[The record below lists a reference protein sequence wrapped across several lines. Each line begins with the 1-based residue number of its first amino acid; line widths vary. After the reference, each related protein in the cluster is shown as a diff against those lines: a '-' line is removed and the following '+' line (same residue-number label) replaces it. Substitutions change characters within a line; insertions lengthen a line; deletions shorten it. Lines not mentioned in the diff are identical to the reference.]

1 MINNIN
7 KNSYNVNN
15 YTEIPIKTND
25 ESDTKQNGILEINNK
40 DFLLKLKE
48 ELENAQLIAIKIIIE
63 EPITKNEEKF
73 IDKKYPDI
81 KQFAKE
87 TKEEF
92 KLLKQQV
99 KDCKT
104 PEERKEVISKVINS
118 IKTMIKKG
126 LLTEVQGKIKL
137 EAIKDVENFA
147 QKVNLEDKKAEV
159 IGVKVLKGERIT
171 PKEEKFISE
180 KYPKLKK
187 FISESK
193 KELTQIKEQLKV
205 CKNDDERKQVIKNV
219 IKDIEV
225 SDKKGT
231 LTKPEVK
238 VKLAIIKE
246 LEKFSKQVNMEDKK
260 IEATIVKVIKG
271 EKITPKEQIII
282 NEKYTDI
289 KDLIEP
295 LSKEYK
301 SLKEEL
307 KNCTNKEQKQEVIS
321 KVIKNLE
328 EMNQKN
334 LLSPIA
340 LNFNMI
346 LIDMIK
352 KENEKNNKLIILN
365 PYVYINPSSIVD
377 NLTGILMVIVIIFI
391 IFCWI

>member
-7 KNSYNVNN
+7 KNSYNVNT

-63 EPITKNEEKF
+63 KPITKNEEKF

-159 IGVKVLKGERIT
+159 IGVKILKGERIT

-187 FISESK
+187 FINESK

-205 CKNDDERKQVIKNV
+205 CKNDDERKQVIKNI

-225 SDKKGT
+225 SDKKGI

-246 LEKFSKQVNMEDKK
+246 LEKFSKQVNMKDKK
-260 IEATIVKVIKG
+260 IEAMIVKVIKG
-271 EKITPKEQIII
+271 EKLTPKEQIII

-346 LIDMIK
+346 LMDMIK

>member
-7 KNSYNVNN
+7 KNSYNVNT

-137 EAIKDVENFA
+137 EAIKDIENFA

-159 IGVKVLKGERIT
+159 IGVKILKGERIT

-187 FISESK
+187 FINESK

-205 CKNDDERKQVIKNV
+205 CKNDDERKQVIKNI

-225 SDKKGT
+225 SDKKGI

-260 IEATIVKVIKG
+260 IEAMIVKVIKG
-271 EKITPKEQIII
+271 EKLTPKEQIII

-346 LIDMIK
+346 LMNMIK

>member
-7 KNSYNVNN
+7 KNSYNVNT

-147 QKVNLEDKKAEV
+147 QKVNLEDEKAEV
-159 IGVKVLKGERIT
+159 IGVKILKGERIT

-187 FISESK
+187 FINESK

-205 CKNDDERKQVIKNV
+205 CKNDDERKQVIKNI

-225 SDKKGT
+225 SDKKGI

-260 IEATIVKVIKG
+260 IEAMIVKVIKG
-271 EKITPKEQIII
+271 EKLTPKEQIII

>member
-7 KNSYNVNN
+7 KNSYNVNT

-48 ELENAQLIAIKIIIE
+48 ELENAQLISIKIIIE

-147 QKVNLEDKKAEV
+147 QKVNLEDEKAEV
-159 IGVKVLKGERIT
+159 ISVKILKGERIT

-187 FISESK
+187 FINESK

-205 CKNDDERKQVIKNV
+205 CKNDDERKQVIKNI

-246 LEKFSKQVNMEDKK
+246 LENFSKQVNLEDKK
-260 IEATIVKVIKG
+260 IEAMIVKVIKG
-271 EKITPKEQIII
+271 EKLTPKEQIII

>member
-7 KNSYNVNN
+7 KNSYNVNT
-15 YTEIPIKTND
+15 YTDIPIKTND

-48 ELENAQLIAIKIIIE
+48 ELENVQLIAIKIIIE

-99 KDCKT
+99 KCCKT
-104 PEERKEVISKVINS
+104 PEERKEVISKAINS

-137 EAIKDVENFA
+137 EAIKDIENFA
-147 QKVNLEDKKAEV
+147 QKVNLEDEKAEL
-159 IGVKVLKGERIT
+159 ISVKILKGEKIT
-171 PKEEKFISE
+171 PKEENFLNE
-180 KYPKLKK
+180 KYPKLKR
-187 FISESK
+187 FINESK
-193 KELTQIKEQLKV
+193 KELTQIKERLKI
-205 CKNDDERKQVIKNV
+205 CKNDDERKNIIKN
-219 IKDIEV
+219 IEV
-225 SDKKGT
+225 SDKKGM

-238 VKLAIIKE
+238 VKLALIKE
-246 LEKFSKQVNMEDKK
+246 LEKFSKQVNVEDKK
-260 IEATIVKVIKG
+260 IETTIVKVIKG
-271 EKITPKEQIII
+271 EKLTPKEQIII

-289 KDLIEP
+289 KELIEP

-307 KNCTNKEQKQEVIS
+307 KNCTNREQKQEVIS
-321 KVIKNLE
+321 KAIKDLE
-328 EMNQKN
+328 KMNQKK
-334 LLSPIA
+334 LLSPIE

-365 PYVYINPSSIVD
+365 PYVYISPSSIVD

-391 IFCWI
+391 IFYWI

>member
-7 KNSYNVNN
+7 KNSYNVNT

-63 EPITKNEEKF
+63 EPITKNEEKL

-92 KLLKQQV
+92 KPLKQQV

-147 QKVNLEDKKAEV
+147 QKVNLEDEKSEV
-159 IGVKVLKGERIT
+159 IGVKILKGERIT

-187 FISESK
+187 FISESE

-205 CKNDDERKQVIKNV
+205 CKNDDERKQVIKNI

-225 SDKKGT
+225 SDKKGI

-271 EKITPKEQIII
+271 EKLTPKEQIII

>member
-7 KNSYNVNN
+7 KNSYNVNT

-137 EAIKDVENFA
+137 EAIKDVENFT

-159 IGVKVLKGERIT
+159 IGVKILKGERIT

-187 FISESK
+187 FINESK

-205 CKNDDERKQVIKNV
+205 CKNDDERKQVIKNI

-225 SDKKGT
+225 SDKKGI

-246 LEKFSKQVNMEDKK
+246 LEKFSKQVNMKDKK
-260 IEATIVKVIKG
+260 IEAVIVKVIKG
-271 EKITPKEQIII
+271 EKLTPKEQIII

-346 LIDMIK
+346 LMDMIK

>member
-7 KNSYNVNN
+7 KNSYNVNT

-147 QKVNLEDKKAEV
+147 QKVNLEDEKAEV
-159 IGVKVLKGERIT
+159 IGVKILKGERIT

-187 FISESK
+187 FINESK

-205 CKNDDERKQVIKNV
+205 CKNDDERKQVIKNA

-238 VKLAIIKE
+238 VKLALIKE

-271 EKITPKEQIII
+271 EKLTPKEQIII

-346 LIDMIK
+346 LMDMIK

>member
-7 KNSYNVNN
+7 KNSYNVNT
-15 YTEIPIKTND
+15 YTDIPIKTND

-63 EPITKNEEKF
+63 EPITRNEEKF
-73 IDKKYPDI
+73 IDRKYPDI

-147 QKVNLEDKKAEV
+147 QKINLEDKKAEV
-159 IGVKVLKGERIT
+159 IGVKILKGEKIT

-187 FISESK
+187 IINESK

-205 CKNDDERKQVIKNV
+205 CKNDDERKQVIKNI

-225 SDKKGT
+225 SDRKGII
-231 LTKPEVK
+231 TKPEVK
-238 VKLAIIKE
+238 VKLALIKE

-260 IEATIVKVIKG
+260 IEAAIVKVIKG
-271 EKITPKEQIII
+271 ENLTPKEQTII

-289 KDLIEP
+289 KELIEP

-391 IFCWI
+391 IFYWI

>member
-7 KNSYNVNN
+7 KNSYNVNT

-159 IGVKVLKGERIT
+159 IGVKILKGERIT

-187 FISESK
+187 FINESK

-205 CKNDDERKQVIKNV
+205 CKNDDERKQVIKNI

-225 SDKKGT
+225 SDKQGI

-260 IEATIVKVIKG
+260 IEAMIVKVIKG
-271 EKITPKEQIII
+271 EKLTPKEQIII

-346 LIDMIK
+346 LMNMIK

>member
-7 KNSYNVNN
+7 KNSYNVNT

-48 ELENAQLIAIKIIIE
+48 ELENSQLIAIKIIIE

-159 IGVKVLKGERIT
+159 IGVKILKGERIT

-187 FISESK
+187 FINESK

-205 CKNDDERKQVIKNV
+205 CKNDDERKQVIKNI

-225 SDKKGT
+225 SDKKGI

-246 LEKFSKQVNMEDKK
+246 LEKFSKQVNMKDKK
-260 IEATIVKVIKG
+260 IEAMIVKVIKG
-271 EKITPKEQIII
+271 EKLTPKEQIII

-346 LIDMIK
+346 LMDMIK

>member
-7 KNSYNVNN
+7 KNSYNVNT

-25 ESDTKQNGILEINNK
+25 ESDTKPNGILEINNK

-48 ELENAQLIAIKIIIE
+48 ELENIQLIAIKIIIE
-63 EPITKNEEKF
+63 EPITKNEEKL

-99 KDCKT
+99 KDCKN

-147 QKVNLEDKKAEV
+147 QKVNLEDKKAEM
-159 IGVKVLKGERIT
+159 IGVKILKGERIT

-205 CKNDDERKQVIKNV
+205 CKNDDERKQVIKNA

-225 SDKKGT
+225 SGKKGT

-238 VKLAIIKE
+238 VQLALIKE

-271 EKITPKEQIII
+271 EKLTPKEQIII

-377 NLTGILMVIVIIFI
+377 NLTGILMAIVIIFI

>member
-147 QKVNLEDKKAEV
+147 QKVNLEDKKAEL

>member
-7 KNSYNVNN
+7 KNSYNVNT

-159 IGVKVLKGERIT
+159 IGVKILKGERIT

-187 FISESK
+187 FINESK

-205 CKNDDERKQVIKNV
+205 CKNDDERKQVIKNI

-225 SDKKGT
+225 SDKKGI
-231 LTKPEVK
+231 LTKSEVK

-246 LEKFSKQVNMEDKK
+246 LEKFSKQVNMKDKK
-260 IEATIVKVIKG
+260 IEAMIVKVIKG
-271 EKITPKEQIII
+271 EKLTPKEQIII

-346 LIDMIK
+346 LMDMIK

>member
-159 IGVKVLKGERIT
+159 IGVKILKGERIT

-187 FISESK
+187 FINESK

-205 CKNDDERKQVIKNV
+205 CKNDDERKQVIKNIV
-219 IKDIEV
+219 KDIEV
-225 SDKKGT
+225 SDKQGI

-246 LEKFSKQVNMEDKK
+246 LEKFSKQVNMKDKK
-260 IEATIVKVIKG
+260 IEASIVKVIKG
-271 EKITPKEQIII
+271 EKLTPKEQIII

-346 LIDMIK
+346 LMDMIK

>member
-7 KNSYNVNN
+7 KNSYNVNT

-48 ELENAQLIAIKIIIE
+48 ELENAQLISIKIIIE

-159 IGVKVLKGERIT
+159 IGVKILKGERIT

-187 FISESK
+187 FINESK

-205 CKNDDERKQVIKNV
+205 CKNDDERKQVIKNI

-225 SDKKGT
+225 SDKQGI

-246 LEKFSKQVNMEDKK
+246 LEKFSKQVNMKDKK
-260 IEATIVKVIKG
+260 IEAMIVKVIKG
-271 EKITPKEQIII
+271 EKLTPKEQIII

-346 LIDMIK
+346 LMDMIK

>member
-7 KNSYNVNN
+7 KNSYNVNT

-137 EAIKDVENFA
+137 EGIKDVENFA
-147 QKVNLEDKKAEV
+147 QKVNLEDEKAEV
-159 IGVKVLKGERIT
+159 IGVRILKGEKIT

-205 CKNDDERKQVIKNV
+205 CKNDDERKQVIKNI

-225 SDKKGT
+225 SDKKGI

-246 LEKFSKQVNMEDKK
+246 LEKFSKQVNMKDKK
-260 IEATIVKVIKG
+260 IEAMIVKVIKG
-271 EKITPKEQIII
+271 EKLTPKEQIII

-346 LIDMIK
+346 LMDMIK

>member
-7 KNSYNVNN
+7 KNSYNVNT

-147 QKVNLEDKKAEV
+147 QKVNLEDEKAEV
-159 IGVKVLKGERIT
+159 IGVKKLKGERIHQ
-171 PKEEKFISE
+171 
-180 KYPKLKK
+180 KK
-187 FISESK
+187 
-193 KELTQIKEQLKV
+193 
-205 CKNDDERKQVIKNV
+205 
-219 IKDIEV
+219 
-225 SDKKGT
+225 
-231 LTKPEVK
+231 
-238 VKLAIIKE
+238 
-246 LEKFSKQVNMEDKK
+246 
-260 IEATIVKVIKG
+260 
-271 EKITPKEQIII
+271 
-282 NEKYTDI
+282 
-289 KDLIEP
+289 
-295 LSKEYK
+295 
-301 SLKEEL
+301 
-307 KNCTNKEQKQEVIS
+307 
-321 KVIKNLE
+321 KNL
-328 EMNQKN
+328 
-334 LLSPIA
+334 
-340 LNFNMI
+340 
-346 LIDMIK
+346 
-352 KENEKNNKLIILN
+352 
-365 PYVYINPSSIVD
+365 
-377 NLTGILMVIVIIFI
+377 
-391 IFCWI
+391 

>member
-7 KNSYNVNN
+7 KNSYNVNT

-48 ELENAQLIAIKIIIE
+48 ELENAQLISIKIIIE

-147 QKVNLEDKKAEV
+147 QKVNLEDEKAEV
-159 IGVKVLKGERIT
+159 IGVKILKGERIT

-187 FISESK
+187 FINESK

-205 CKNDDERKQVIKNV
+205 CKNDDERKQVIKNI

-260 IEATIVKVIKG
+260 IEAMIVKVIKG
-271 EKITPKEQIII
+271 EKLTPKEQIII

>member
-7 KNSYNVNN
+7 KNSYNVNT

-48 ELENAQLIAIKIIIE
+48 ELENAQLISIKIIIE

-147 QKVNLEDKKAEV
+147 QKVNLEDEKAEV
-159 IGVKVLKGERIT
+159 ISVKILKGERIT

-187 FISESK
+187 FINESK

-205 CKNDDERKQVIKNV
+205 CKNDDERKQVIKNA

-260 IEATIVKVIKG
+260 IEAMIVKVIKG
-271 EKITPKEQIII
+271 EKLTPKEQIII

>member
-7 KNSYNVNN
+7 KNSYNVNT
-15 YTEIPIKTND
+15 YTDIPIKTND

-48 ELENAQLIAIKIIIE
+48 ELENVQLIAIKIIIE

-99 KDCKT
+99 KCCKT
-104 PEERKEVISKVINS
+104 PEERKEVISKAINS

-137 EAIKDVENFA
+137 EAIKDIENFA
-147 QKVNLEDKKAEV
+147 QKVNLEDEKAEL
-159 IGVKVLKGERIT
+159 ISVKILKGEKIT
-171 PKEEKFISE
+171 PKEENFLNE
-180 KYPKLKK
+180 KYPKLKR
-187 FISESK
+187 FINESK
-193 KELTQIKEQLKV
+193 KELTQIKERLKI
-205 CKNDDERKQVIKNV
+205 CKNDDERKNIIKN
-219 IKDIEV
+219 IEV
-225 SDKKGT
+225 SDKKGM

-238 VKLAIIKE
+238 VKLALIKE
-246 LEKFSKQVNMEDKK
+246 LEKFSKQVNIEDKK
-260 IEATIVKVIKG
+260 IETTIVKVIKG
-271 EKITPKEQIII
+271 EKLTPKEQIII

-289 KDLIEP
+289 KELIEP

-307 KNCTNKEQKQEVIS
+307 KNCTNREQKQEVIS
-321 KVIKNLE
+321 KAIKDLE
-328 EMNQKN
+328 KMNQKK
-334 LLSPIA
+334 LLSPIE

-365 PYVYINPSSIVD
+365 PYVYISTSSIVD

-391 IFCWI
+391 IFYWI

>member
-7 KNSYNVNN
+7 KNSYNVNT

-25 ESDTKQNGILEINNK
+25 ESDTKQDGILEINNK

-48 ELENAQLIAIKIIIE
+48 ELENAQLISIKIIIE

-147 QKVNLEDKKAEV
+147 QKVNLEDEKAEV
-159 IGVKVLKGERIT
+159 ISVKILKGERIT

-187 FISESK
+187 FINESK

-205 CKNDDERKQVIKNV
+205 CKNDDERKQVIKNI

-246 LEKFSKQVNMEDKK
+246 LENFSKQVNLEDKK
-260 IEATIVKVIKG
+260 IEAMIVKVIKG
-271 EKITPKEQIII
+271 EKLTPKEQIII

>member
-7 KNSYNVNN
+7 KNSYNVNT

-137 EAIKDVENFA
+137 EGIKDVENFA

-159 IGVKVLKGERIT
+159 IGVRILKGEKIT

-205 CKNDDERKQVIKNV
+205 CKNDDERKQVIKNI

-225 SDKKGT
+225 SDKKGI

-246 LEKFSKQVNMEDKK
+246 LEKFSKQVNMKDKK
-260 IEATIVKVIKG
+260 IEAMIVKVIKG
-271 EKITPKEQIII
+271 EKLTPKEQIII

-346 LIDMIK
+346 LMDMIK

>member
-7 KNSYNVNN
+7 KNSYNVNT
-15 YTEIPIKTND
+15 YTDIPIKTND

-73 IDKKYPDI
+73 IDKKYADI

-104 PEERKEVISKVINS
+104 PEERKEVISKAINS

-137 EAIKDVENFA
+137 EAIKDIENFA
-147 QKVNLEDKKAEV
+147 QKVNLEDKKAEL
-159 IGVKVLKGERIT
+159 ISVKILKGEKIT
-171 PKEEKFISE
+171 PKEEKFLNE
-180 KYPKLKK
+180 KYPKLKR
-187 FISESK
+187 FINESK
-193 KELTQIKEQLKV
+193 KELTQIKERLKV
-205 CKNDDERKQVIKNV
+205 CKNDDERKNIIKN
-219 IKDIEV
+219 IEV
-225 SDKKGT
+225 SDKKGM

-238 VKLAIIKE
+238 VRLALIKE
-246 LEKFSKQVNMEDKK
+246 LEKFSKQVNIEDKK
-260 IEATIVKVIKG
+260 IETTIVKVIKG
-271 EKITPKEQIII
+271 EKLTPKEQIII

-289 KDLIEP
+289 KELIEP

-321 KVIKNLE
+321 KAIKDLE
-328 EMNQKN
+328 KMNQKK
-334 LLSPIA
+334 LLSPIE

-391 IFCWI
+391 IFYWI

>member
-159 IGVKVLKGERIT
+159 IGVKILKGERIT

-187 FISESK
+187 FINESK
-193 KELTQIKEQLKV
+193 KELIQIKEQLKV
-205 CKNDDERKQVIKNV
+205 CKNDDERKQVIKNI

-225 SDKKGT
+225 SDKQGI

-246 LEKFSKQVNMEDKK
+246 LEKFSKQVNMKDKK
-260 IEATIVKVIKG
+260 IEASIVKVIKG
-271 EKITPKEQIII
+271 EKLTPKEQIII

-346 LIDMIK
+346 LMDMIK

>member
-118 IKTMIKKG
+118 IKTMIKQG

-147 QKVNLEDKKAEV
+147 QKVNLEDKKAEL
-159 IGVKVLKGERIT
+159 ISVKILKGERIT
-171 PKEEKFISE
+171 PKEEKFIGE

-187 FISESK
+187 FINESK
-193 KELTQIKEQLKV
+193 KQLTQIKEQLKV
-205 CKNDDERKQVIKNV
+205 CKNDDERKQVIKNI

-225 SDKKGT
+225 SDKKGI

-238 VKLAIIKE
+238 VKLALIKD

-271 EKITPKEQIII
+271 EKLTPKEQIII

-289 KDLIEP
+289 KNLIEP

-321 KVIKNLE
+321 KAIKNLE
-328 EMNQKN
+328 KMNQKK
-334 LLSPIA
+334 LLSPIE

-365 PYVYINPSSIVD
+365 PYIYINPSSIVD

-391 IFCWI
+391 IFYLI

>member
-7 KNSYNVNN
+7 KNSYNVNT

-48 ELENAQLIAIKIIIE
+48 ELENAQLISIKIIIE

-104 PEERKEVISKVINS
+104 PEERKEVISKVINR

-147 QKVNLEDKKAEV
+147 QKVNLEDEKAEV
-159 IGVKVLKGERIT
+159 IGVKILKGERIT

-187 FISESK
+187 FINESK

-205 CKNDDERKQVIKNV
+205 CKNDDERKQVIKNI

-246 LEKFSKQVNMEDKK
+246 LEKFSKQVNLEDKK
-260 IEATIVKVIKG
+260 IEAMIVKVIKG
-271 EKITPKEQIII
+271 EKLTPKEQIII

>member
-147 QKVNLEDKKAEV
+147 QKVNLEDEKAEV
-159 IGVKVLKGERIT
+159 IGVKILKGERIT

-187 FISESK
+187 FINESK

-205 CKNDDERKQVIKNV
+205 CKNDDERKQVIKNI

-225 SDKKGT
+225 SDKQGI

-246 LEKFSKQVNMEDKK
+246 LEKFSKQVNMKDKK
-260 IEATIVKVIKG
+260 IEAMIVKVIKG
-271 EKITPKEQIII
+271 EKLTPKEQIII

-346 LIDMIK
+346 LMDMIK

>member
-7 KNSYNVNN
+7 KNSYNVNT

-48 ELENAQLIAIKIIIE
+48 ELENAQLISIKIIIE

-147 QKVNLEDKKAEV
+147 QKVNLEDKKAEL
-159 IGVKVLKGERIT
+159 IGVKILKGERIT

-187 FISESK
+187 FINESK

-205 CKNDDERKQVIKNV
+205 CKNDDERKQVIKNI

-225 SDKKGT
+225 SDKQGI

-246 LEKFSKQVNMEDKK
+246 LEKFSKQVNMKDKK
-260 IEATIVKVIKG
+260 IEAMIVKVIKG
-271 EKITPKEQIII
+271 EKLTPKEQIII

-346 LIDMIK
+346 LMDMIK

>member
-7 KNSYNVNN
+7 KNSYNVNT

-48 ELENAQLIAIKIIIE
+48 ELENAQLISIKIIIE

-147 QKVNLEDKKAEV
+147 QKVNLEDEKAEV
-159 IGVKVLKGERIT
+159 IGVKILKGERIT

-187 FISESK
+187 FINESK

-205 CKNDDERKQVIKNV
+205 CKNDDERKQVIKNI

-246 LEKFSKQVNMEDKK
+246 LEKFSKQVNLEDKK
-260 IEATIVKVIKG
+260 IEAMIVKVIKG
-271 EKITPKEQIII
+271 EKLTPKEQIII

>member
-7 KNSYNVNN
+7 KNSYNVNT

-159 IGVKVLKGERIT
+159 IGVKILKGERIT

-187 FISESK
+187 IINESK

-205 CKNDDERKQVIKNV
+205 CKNDDERKQVIKNI

-225 SDKKGT
+225 SDKKGI

-246 LEKFSKQVNMEDKK
+246 LEKFSKQVNMKDKK
-260 IEATIVKVIKG
+260 IEAMIVKVIKG
-271 EKITPKEQIII
+271 EKLTPKEQIII

-346 LIDMIK
+346 LMDMIK

-365 PYVYINPSSIVD
+365 PYVYINSSSIVD
-377 NLTGILMVIVIIFI
+377 NLTGILMAIVIIFI

>member
-1 MINNIN
+1 
-7 KNSYNVNN
+7 
-15 YTEIPIKTND
+15 
-25 ESDTKQNGILEINNK
+25 
-40 DFLLKLKE
+40 
-48 ELENAQLIAIKIIIE
+48 
-63 EPITKNEEKF
+63 
-73 IDKKYPDI
+73 DI

-159 IGVKVLKGERIT
+159 IGVKILKGERIT

-187 FISESK
+187 FINESK

-205 CKNDDERKQVIKNV
+205 CKNDDERKQVIKNI

-225 SDKKGT
+225 SDKQGI

-246 LEKFSKQVNMEDKK
+246 LEKFSKQVNMKDKK
-260 IEATIVKVIKG
+260 IEAMIVKVIKG
-271 EKITPKEQIII
+271 EKLTPKEQIII

-346 LIDMIK
+346 LMDMIK

-365 PYVYINPSSIVD
+365 PYVYINPSFIVD

>member
-7 KNSYNVNN
+7 KNSYNVNT
-15 YTEIPIKTND
+15 YTDIPIKTND

-48 ELENAQLIAIKIIIE
+48 ELENVQLIAIKIIIE
-63 EPITKNEEKF
+63 EPITRNEEKF
-73 IDKKYPDI
+73 IDRKYPDI

-99 KDCKT
+99 KCCKT
-104 PEERKEVISKVINS
+104 PEERKEVISKAINS

-137 EAIKDVENFA
+137 EAIKDIENFA
-147 QKVNLEDKKAEV
+147 QKVNLEDEKAEL
-159 IGVKVLKGERIT
+159 ISVKILKGEKIT
-171 PKEEKFISE
+171 PKEENFLNE
-180 KYPKLKK
+180 KYPKLKR
-187 FISESK
+187 FINESK
-193 KELTQIKEQLKV
+193 KELTQIKERLKI
-205 CKNDDERKQVIKNV
+205 CKNDDERKNIIKN
-219 IKDIEV
+219 IEV
-225 SDKKGT
+225 SDKKGM

-238 VKLAIIKE
+238 VKLALIKE
-246 LEKFSKQVNMEDKK
+246 LEKFSKQVNIEDKK
-260 IEATIVKVIKG
+260 IETTIVKVIKG
-271 EKITPKEQIII
+271 EKLTPKEQIII

-289 KDLIEP
+289 KELIEP

-307 KNCTNKEQKQEVIS
+307 KNCTNREQKQEVIS
-321 KVIKNLE
+321 KAIKDLE
-328 EMNQKN
+328 KMNQKK
-334 LLSPIA
+334 LLSPIE

-365 PYVYINPSSIVD
+365 PYVYISTSSIVD

-391 IFCWI
+391 ILYWI

>member
-7 KNSYNVNN
+7 KNSYNVNT
-15 YTEIPIKTND
+15 YTDIPIKTND

-118 IKTMIKKG
+118 IKTMIKQG

-147 QKVNLEDKKAEV
+147 QKVNLEDKKAEL
-159 IGVKVLKGERIT
+159 ISVKILKGERIT
-171 PKEEKFISE
+171 PKEEKFIGE

-187 FISESK
+187 FINESK
-193 KELTQIKEQLKV
+193 KQLTQIKEQLKV
-205 CKNDDERKQVIKNV
+205 CKNDDERKQVIKNI

-225 SDKKGT
+225 SDKKGI

-238 VKLAIIKE
+238 VKLALIKD
-246 LEKFSKQVNMEDKK
+246 LEKFSKQVNMENKK

-271 EKITPKEQIII
+271 EKLTPKEQIII

-321 KVIKNLE
+321 KAIKNLE
-328 EMNQKN
+328 KMNQKK
-334 LLSPIA
+334 LLSPIE

-365 PYVYINPSSIVD
+365 PYIYINPSSIVD

-391 IFCWI
+391 IFYWI

>member
-7 KNSYNVNN
+7 KNSYNVNT

-48 ELENAQLIAIKIIIE
+48 ELENAQLISIKIIIE

-147 QKVNLEDKKAEV
+147 QKVNLEDEKAEV
-159 IGVKVLKGERIT
+159 ISVKILKGERIT

-187 FISESK
+187 FINESK

-205 CKNDDERKQVIKNV
+205 CKNDDERKQVIKNI

-246 LEKFSKQVNMEDKK
+246 LEKFSKQVNLEDKK
-260 IEATIVKVIKG
+260 IEAMIVKVIKG
-271 EKITPKEQIII
+271 EKLTPKEQIII

>member
-7 KNSYNVNN
+7 KNSYNVNT

-118 IKTMIKKG
+118 IKIMIKKG

-147 QKVNLEDKKAEV
+147 QKINLEDKKAEV
-159 IGVKVLKGERIT
+159 IGVKILKGERIT

-187 FISESK
+187 FINESK

-205 CKNDDERKQVIKNV
+205 CKNDDERKQVIKNI

-238 VKLAIIKE
+238 VKLALIKE

-271 EKITPKEQIII
+271 EKLTPKEQIII

-307 KNCTNKEQKQEVIS
+307 KNCTNKKQKQEVIS

-346 LIDMIK
+346 LMDMIK

-391 IFCWI
+391 IFYWI

>member
-7 KNSYNVNN
+7 KNSYNVNT

-63 EPITKNEEKF
+63 EPITRNEEKF
-73 IDKKYPDI
+73 IDRKYPDI

-159 IGVKVLKGERIT
+159 IGVKILKGERIT

-187 FISESK
+187 FINESK

-205 CKNDDERKQVIKNV
+205 CKNDDERKQVIKNI

-225 SDKKGT
+225 SDKKGI

-377 NLTGILMVIVIIFI
+377 NLTGILMIIVIIFI

>member
-15 YTEIPIKTND
+15 YTKIPIKTND

-159 IGVKVLKGERIT
+159 IGVKILKGERIT

-246 LEKFSKQVNMEDKK
+246 LEKFSKQVNMKDKK
-260 IEATIVKVIKG
+260 IEAMIVKVIKG
-271 EKITPKEQIII
+271 EKLTPKEQIII

-346 LIDMIK
+346 LMDMIK